1 MLCEIQPPPAMIEGM
16 QRLLDPVQA
25 SAALEQALSAGSEVK
40 RDIRILFCEPTALNV
55 KPGSRATLLYRLE
68 YSPGMAGRGWPASII
83 AKAYLEEK
91 GERAYEGMVALWRSP
106 LGASDTVWIAEPLAY
121 DPGQRLLL
129 QTHFEQAQSFEKLF
143 QSAVKSHEREAVDR
157 LRPYTLGS
165 ARGLAELHGSGAAAD
180 KLARL
185 EDRLEHIAELLDR
198 LRPVTPELSESLKPL
213 LEILENL
220 ASEIPPDLPVPSHGS
235 FDGDQILISGDRI
248 GFIDFDSFCM
258 AEPSLDVCH
267 FYASLVDSGMKY
279 IPEITLQDPAACR
292 AALERFDALGA
303 AFLSEYKSQAPISVP
318 RLQLWMALDYFRD
331 ALQYWTKPKPVGGQ
345 SVLPILEYHLRRMG
359 LLPESK

>member
-1 MLCEIQPPPAMIEGM
+1 M
-16 QRLLDPVQA
+16 
-25 SAALEQALSAGSEVK
+25 
-40 RDIRILFCEPTALNV
+40 RILSCRPQVLNV

-68 YSPGMAGRGWPASII
+68 YPPETAGRGWPASII

-91 GERAYEGMVALWRSP
+91 GERAYAGMVALWRSP

-121 DPGQRLLL
+121 DPEQRLLL
-129 QTHFEQAQSFEKLF
+129 QTSFGQAQSFEELF
-143 QSAVKSHEREAVDR
+143 QLAVQSHEREAVDR
-157 LRPYTLGS
+157 LRPDILGS
-165 ARGLAELHGSGAAAD
+165 ARGLAELHGSGATAD
-180 KLARL
+180 QRARL

-198 LRPVTPELSESLKPL
+198 LRPAAPELSESLGPL
-213 LEILENL
+213 LEVLEGL
-220 ASEIPPDLPVPSHGS
+220 ASEIPPDPSVPSHGS

-279 IPEITLQDPAACR
+279 IPESTLQDPAACQ

-303 AFLSEYKSQAPISVP
+303 AFLTEYGSQAPISRP

-331 ALQYWTKPKPVGGQ
+331 ALQYWTKPKPAGGQ
-345 SVLPILEYHLRRMG
+345 SVLPILEYHLRGMG
-359 LLPESK
+359 LLPD